1 MLQRLATFLGV
12 LLLLSLLM
20 QGCTPGYTFTTQ
32 LTKVN
37 GKPYMLVEYVSPT
50 FSQSGETYFS
60 VFSPKGPNWDE
71 WEPVVADRLGRA
83 YTIFP
88 IAAKPSQPV
97 PEKTEKTDK
106 PAETPTE
113 SPGEQKTPPPPADKL
128 GIVHDMRVTLLDPD
142 AKPPT
147 QTFETL
153 PFTWK
158 GESVVTRKGVMY
170 IFGVSESVYEI
181 GGDHVG
187 TVMAARYDGQKWEEL
202 KPGPKVHGS
211 DFGIWMQVIETSSGI
226 EVLWRDN
233 PEEDTIFFG
242 AEGPRA
248 VSSGPLMMSAFNGE
262 SFDKAIAVNGLP
274 RGNATAWAD
283 GEMIKVLVQTRH
295 KTDDA
300 ISHNGAMEIWN
311 IGQGGGAEKAEEIE
325 GSHSKGGLL
334 AYLQVEHLSVDGADY
349 IVRSNMQLYEI
360 WKKTPDTAWTRV
372 AFKPRG
378 IPVYDLETALLVGV
392 ALSIALIA
400 FGAALAYHR
409 RKQALALIHKVG
421 SRELYAS
428 LGLRSGAYFVDLF
441 LIVSATCVLTKIEG
455 WPIVS
460 PELMISNFINEQNW
474 AYFAIYLTYFV
485 LTEWL
490 FGASAGK
497 FIMGLGVVM
506 DGGERISLWSAVVRN
521 LVGFVE
527 RMPQVAFTVTLWMII
542 LGPRRQRMGDI
553 LARTFVVQKGALEA
567 FKAQR
572 AQDIAQ
578 RKANQQDTKDL
589 ESGMLPPMDTG
600 WNAGQ
605 KKAKSDE
612 KGPRS

>member
-37 GKPYMLVEYVSPT
+37 GKPYMLVEYVSPA

-60 VFSPKGPNWDE
+60 IYSPKGPNWDE

-88 IAAKPSQPV
+88 ITVKPGQPV
-97 PEKTEKTDK
+97 PDKTDKPDK
-106 PAETPTE
+106 PAETPVET
-113 SPGEQKTPPPPADKL
+113 PGEQKSPPPPADKL
-128 GIVHDMRVTLLDPD
+128 GIIHDSRVTLLDPD
-142 AKPPT
+142 AKPPS

-158 GESVVTRKGVMY
+158 GETVVTRKGVTY
-170 IFGVSESVYEI
+170 AFGVSDSVYETAK
-181 GGDHVG
+181 HEG
-187 TVMAARYDGQKWEEL
+187 TLMVARYDGQKWEEL
-202 KPGPKVHGS
+202 KPGPAVHGT
-211 DFGIWMQVIETSSGI
+211 DTGFWLQAIETPTGMLVI
-226 EVLWRDN
+226 WREYNGD
-233 PEEDTIFFG
+233 PVISPLL
-242 AEGPRA
+242 EGPRA
-248 VSSGPLMMSAFNGE
+248 VTEGPLLMAAFNGDT
-262 SFDKAIAVNGLP
+262 FDKPITVSGLP
-274 RGNATAWAD
+274 RGNTTAWAD

-295 KTDDA
+295 KTEDA
-300 ISHNGAMEIWN
+300 ISHNGAMEVWTV
-311 IGQGGGAEKAEEIE
+311 GQGGGAEKTEEIE

-334 AYLQVEHLSVDGADY
+334 AYLQVEHFSIDGADY

-360 WKKTPDTAWTRV
+360 WKKTADTAWTRV

-378 IPVYDLETALLVGV
+378 IPVYDLESALLAGV
-392 ALSIALIA
+392 ALAIALIA

-409 RKQALALIHKVG
+409 RKQALALIHKIG

-428 LGLRSGAYFVDLF
+428 LGLRSGAYFVDLI
-441 LIVSATCVLTKIEG
+441 LIVGATCLLTKIEG

-460 PELMISNFINEQNW
+460 PEMMISNFISEQNW

-589 ESGMLPPMDTG
+589 ETGLLPPMDTG

-605 KKAKSDE
+605 KKTKSDE